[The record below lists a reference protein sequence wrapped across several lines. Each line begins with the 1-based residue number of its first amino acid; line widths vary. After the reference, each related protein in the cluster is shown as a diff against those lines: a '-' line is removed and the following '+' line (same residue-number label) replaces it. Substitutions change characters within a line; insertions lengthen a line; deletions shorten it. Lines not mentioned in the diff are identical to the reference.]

1 MRPLPATIDRPD
13 RFLLA
18 AIFALALIV
27 RIGFALAMPY
37 DSGDW
42 VLYRNV
48 AENIYRGCGV
58 AVTIP
63 GMGDCV
69 PHFGGNQLPLF
80 PAFAAAV
87 WHLSG
92 HSNVAILLTQ
102 SLLSAVS
109 IAYLAH
115 AIRRTFTRPA
125 ALLAGVLLA
134 CSPVGAIYAGNLE
147 TELLT
152 LAATNW
158 VLAELLLSVEA
169 GRLRTLPLAVALTVA
184 VWLRMDSVLLLAP
197 VALVACAVA
206 APPRLRRAITS
217 WSVVTA
223 IVAASC
229 LAWSV
234 RNVAVGLPA
243 LPRPW
248 VKTDGTYWARGY
260 TDWVTTWVVGQQ
272 ERGDALYYDPRDT
285 RHFRLPDTAYA
296 LPGERNEVARLIAL
310 TRKTPG
316 TAIPPAAD
324 AGFARLARAREAA
337 LTPVDRLRR
346 FAARTRALSARWF
359 WPFAQGVGD
368 GRDRVSVTDL
378 YRFALTIAVLLA
390 AAIGTRRTRLF
401 AATSMLYAVARV
413 IFFAAGAN
421 TELRYLVELS
431 PFFELTAAL
440 IAAELLARLALSR
453 SNLARRAATT

>member
-1 MRPLPATIDRPD
+1 MRPLSATIDRRD
-13 RFLLA
+13 RLL
-18 AIFALALIV
+18 LALIFV
-27 RIGFALAMPY
+27 LALIIRIGFALAMPY

-63 GMGDCV
+63 GVGDCV

-92 HSNVAILLTQ
+92 HSNVAILLVQ
-102 SLLSAVS
+102 SLLSAAS
-109 IAYLAH
+109 IAYLTYAV
-115 AIRRTFTRPA
+115 RRTFTRPA

-158 VLAELLLSVEA
+158 VLAELLLSIEV
-169 GRLRTLPLAVALTVA
+169 GRLRTWPLALALTVA

-197 VALVACAVA
+197 VALVAYAIG
-206 APPRLRRAITS
+206 PKPRLRRAITS
-217 WSVVTA
+217 WGVVTA

-229 LAWSV
+229 LAWSA

-248 VKTDGTYWARGY
+248 VKTDGTYLARGY

-285 RHFRLPDTAYA
+285 RHFRLPDHAYSSPEEHA
-296 LPGERNEVARLIAL
+296 EVDRLLAI
-310 TRKTPG
+310 TRATPG
-316 TAIPPAAD
+316 TTIPPLAA
-324 AGFARLARAREAA
+324 AGFEHLARVREAG
-337 LTPVDRLRR
+337 LDPVDRVRR

-378 YRFALTIAVLLA
+378 YRFALTLAVLLA
-390 AAIGTRRTRLF
+390 AAIGSRRTRLF
-401 AATSMLYAVARV
+401 AAASVLYASARV

-440 IAAELLARLALSR
+440 IAAELLARLALPR
-453 SNLARRAATT
+453 SNLARGAATT